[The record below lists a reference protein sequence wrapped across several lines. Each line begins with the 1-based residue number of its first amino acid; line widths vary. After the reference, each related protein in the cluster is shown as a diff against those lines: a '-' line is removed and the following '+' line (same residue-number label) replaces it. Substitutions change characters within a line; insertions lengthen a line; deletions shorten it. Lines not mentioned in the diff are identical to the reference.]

1 MSSTTSVKPTIA
13 FFGATG
19 ATANACLVH
28 TLQAGLS
35 AAALARTPSKLKKQ
49 LLNQG
54 LSEDT
59 LSRQLTII
67 QGDALDVDATKRTLT
82 VGGGLVTTI
91 VSGLGGSPSLTFNFW
106 RPFQIFTLDNP
117 TICATATQSLFN
129 ALQQVYGETPPL
141 AANKPLVTFISTT
154 GITAGPDDVPF
165 WMRFFYHQII
175 AIPHADKRNMEAL
188 YRKNMAESD
197 SSKRLFRNI
206 IGIRPTLLTGGESVS
221 DGIGLDK
228 IRVGREQKPA
238 LGYTISKA
246 DVGHWIF
253 ENVIKN
259 GAQGWEGEMVTLT
272 S

>member
-1 MSSTTSVKPTIA
+1 MLPTTSLKPTIA

-19 ATANACLVH
+19 PCVNACLVR
-28 TLQAGLS
+28 TLQAGHCV
-35 AAALARTPSKLKKQ
+35 AALARTPLKLKKK
-49 LLNQG
+49 LHTQG

-59 LSRQLTII
+59 LSRQLIII
-67 QGDALDVDATKRTLT
+67 QGDALDVAATKRTLT
-82 VGGGLVTTI
+82 AGGGLVTTI
-91 VSGLGGSPSLTFNFW
+91 VSGLGGVPKFTFNFW

-117 TICATATQSLFN
+117 TICATATQTLFN
-129 ALQQVYGETPPL
+129 ALQELYGETPEL

-154 GITAGPDDVPF
+154 GVTTGPVDVPF
-165 WMRFFYHQII
+165 WLRFVYHQTL

-188 YRKNMAESD
+188 YRTNMAEPD
-197 SSKRLFRNI
+197 STKRLFSNI
-206 IGIRPTLLTGGESVS
+206 VGVRPTLLAGGENVS

-228 IRVGREQKPA
+228 VRVGRERKPE
-238 LGYTISKA
+238 LGYKIRRA

-253 ENVIKN
+253 ENVINN